1 MKRRVVVTGIGM
13 VTPLGNTSDVTWKAI
28 KAGQSGVTEI
38 SHYDTQNNPTQISA
52 SVKDFHAAD
61 YIDGKDVKKLDP
73 FIHFAVAAASE
84 AVADSGI
91 ALSDEEKL
99 RAGVAVGA
107 GIGGLQ
113 FIADN
118 HTKLNER
125 GATRVSPF
133 FIPGAI
139 INMSSGYIS
148 IMHGFAGVN
157 VSVVTAC
164 TTGTHNIAL
173 AARAIQYGDADYMLA
188 GGSEMANNSL
198 GLAGFSVVKA
208 LSTHNQSP
216 EAASRPWDKDRDGF
230 ILGEGA
236 GVVFLETY
244 ESAVK
249 RGATIYGEI
258 LGIGMTG
265 DAYHMVSPG
274 GEGGYRAME
283 AALKDANLN
292 TSAIDYINAHATSTK
307 MGDAVE
313 AKAIYSLFKRNMM
326 VSSTKSMTGHLIG
339 ATGAVEAIF
348 SLLAMRDSVIPPT
361 INLDHPDPECDVG
374 LDFVPHC
381 ARDANVKIALSNSFG
396 FGGTNASIIMG
407 KV

>member
-1 MKRRVVVTGIGM
+1 M
-13 VTPLGNTSDVTWKAI
+13 
-28 KAGQSGVTEI
+28 
-38 SHYDTQNNPTQISA
+38 
-52 SVKDFHAAD
+52 KDFHAAD